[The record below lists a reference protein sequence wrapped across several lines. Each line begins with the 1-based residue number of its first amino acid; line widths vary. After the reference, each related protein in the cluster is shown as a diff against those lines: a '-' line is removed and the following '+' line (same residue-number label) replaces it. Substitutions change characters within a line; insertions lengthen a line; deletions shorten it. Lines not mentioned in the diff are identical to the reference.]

1 MKSIRKSL
9 AQPEKDTT
17 IHELLVILKASLLA
31 VIITLICFV
40 IFALVMK
47 LANLKETIIPPVNQ
61 AIRIL
66 SIAIGGV
73 FASRASRK
81 KGWLKGGLTGLLYII
96 WSFIISGLFDGKYI
110 FNTLLLSDLLL
121 GAVVGAVGGIIG
133 INID

>member
-47 LANLKETIIPPVNQ
+47 LANLQETIIPPVNQ

>member
-47 LANLKETIIPPVNQ
+47 LANLQETIIPPVNQ

-96 WSFIISGLFDGKYI
+96 WSFILSGLFDGKYI